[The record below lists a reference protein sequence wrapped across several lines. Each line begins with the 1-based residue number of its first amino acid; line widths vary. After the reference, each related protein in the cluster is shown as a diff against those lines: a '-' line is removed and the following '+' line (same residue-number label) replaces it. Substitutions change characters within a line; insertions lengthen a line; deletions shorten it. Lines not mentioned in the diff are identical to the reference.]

1 MALLSPII
9 SLFLA
14 HYYRYYG
21 SNGDIITP
29 NNILAI
35 LSLRITTV
43 MYLDVTSY
51 YYHCCPF
58 EMSITTITTYIC
70 GSNGTITT
78 LFPLHYVLSVL
89 LLPITTVIM
98 RPLLPINQVSNE

>member
-1 MALLSPII
+1 MYMVNYTYIYCFAG
-9 SLFLA
+9 SLM
-14 HYYRYYG
+14 
-21 SNGDIITP
+21 
-29 NNILAI
+29 NILAI
-35 LSLRITTV
+35 LSLHITTV

-70 GSNGTITT
+70 DSNGTITT